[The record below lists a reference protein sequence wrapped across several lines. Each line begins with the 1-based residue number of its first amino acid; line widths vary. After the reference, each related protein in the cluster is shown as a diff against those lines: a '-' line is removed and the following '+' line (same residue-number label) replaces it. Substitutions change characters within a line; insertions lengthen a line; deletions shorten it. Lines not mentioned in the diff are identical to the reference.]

1 MEAYRA
7 KAPLFAK
14 RTVEELDE
22 EIHVG
27 DQIQVGRK
35 YTATCQKISKAGAL
49 FLLDQY
55 LDKDMPMNG
64 ENTNEGGYEKS
75 DLRAWLQTEEA
86 LKPFKAYRERM
97 AKFENGDILR
107 IPTHAEIFGEE
118 DAEYFEE
125 IPGEQW
131 QLMKDRKNRIA
142 FRKGEW
148 EWGWLQ
154 NRRNGSATDF
164 AFVNYG
170 GYAYYYSASN
180 SFGVRPAFLII

>member
-1 MEAYRA
+1 MEVYTS
-7 KAPLFAK
+7 KTPLFAK

-22 EIHVG
+22 EIGMG
-27 DQIQVGRK
+27 DQIRVGRK
-35 YTATCQKISKAGAL
+35 YTATCQNISKAGAL

-55 LDKDMPMNG
+55 LDQDIPMNG

-118 DAEYFEE
+118 DAEEFGE

-131 QLMKDRKNRIA
+131 QRIKDRKSRIA

-154 NRRNGSATDF
+154 NKRKGSASHF
-164 AFVNYG
+164 ALVG
-170 GYAYYYSASN
+170 CVGAAYHSGASASL
-180 SFGVRPAFLII
+180 GVRPAFLII

>member
-1 MEAYRA
+1 MKVLRKMETEANT
-7 KAPLFAK
+7 LQ
-14 RTVEELDE
+14 
-22 EIHVG
+22 VG
-27 DQIQVGRK
+27 DVIVLNNG
-35 YTATCQKISKAGAL
+35 YTATCQQITEAGAL

-55 LDKDMPMNG
+55 LDKDMPMN
-64 ENTNEGGYEKS
+64 NKSTNEGGYEKS

-107 IPTHAEIFGEE
+107 IPTHAEIFGKE

-125 IPGEQW
+125 MPGEQW

-142 FRKGEW
+142 FRKAGW

-164 AFVNYG
+164 ADVTCS
-170 GYAYYYSASN
+170 GYANFNDGGAS
-180 SFGVRPAFLII
+180 SSLGVRPAFLII